1 MKGGHFEAIVH
12 FQIDDSINR
21 DNFVEV
27 LSNLVKLR
35 TWVSICLNLI
45 PPKTSRRVAAVESST
60 VKLKCRAG
68 AKTWKTLLSMRL
80 TLVTATRSL
89 ESLTAMGVLVILF
102 RS

>member
-27 LSNLVKLR
+27 LSNFVKLR

-45 PPKTSRRVAAVESST
+45 PPKTSKRVVVVESST
-60 VKLKCRAG
+60 VKLKCRVG
-68 AKTWKTLLSMRL
+68 ARTWKTLLSMKL
-80 TLVTATRSL
+80 TSMMATRSL
-89 ESLTAMGVLVILF
+89 ESLMVMGVLLILF

>member
-1 MKGGHFEAIVH
+1 MKGGHFEAIVQ

-21 DNFVEV
+21 DIFVEV

-45 PPKTSRRVAAVESST
+45 PPKTSRRVAAVESFT
-60 VKLKCRAG
+60 AKLKCRAG
-68 AKTWKTLLSMRL
+68 ARTWRTLLSMRL
-80 TLVTATRSL
+80 TLVMATLSS
-89 ESLTAMGVLVILF
+89 ESLTVTGVLLILF